1 MTARLA
7 NYIDGEFVSP
17 VENKYI
23 ENINPHDGSVIS
35 LIPDS
40 SSPDVN
46 KAVIAAKAALQRPSW
61 GVDYVTAKQRA
72 AWLRKIAD
80 GIEAKLE
87 LFARAE
93 SLDTGNIPS
102 SFIFCVFN
110 NVYCNI

>member
-1 MTARLA
+1 MPQNKKMTARLA

-17 VENKYI
+17 TQNKYV

-40 SSPDVN
+40 SLEDVN
-46 KAVIAAKAALQRPSW
+46 RAVDAAKAALLRPSW
-61 GVDYVTAKQRA
+61 HSDYVNAKQRA

-80 GIEAKLE
+80 GIESKLE

-93 SLDTGNIPS
+93 SLDTGLGVNR
-102 SFIFCVFN
+102 IFEN
-110 NVYCNI
+110 YW